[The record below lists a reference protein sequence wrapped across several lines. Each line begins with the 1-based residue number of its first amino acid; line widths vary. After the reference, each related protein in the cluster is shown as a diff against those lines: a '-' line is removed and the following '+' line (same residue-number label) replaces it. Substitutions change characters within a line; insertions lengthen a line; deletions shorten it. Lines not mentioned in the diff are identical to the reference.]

1 MPNLGTTPVWL
12 ELWNLSGQSYKQF
25 TLVIYDSRVVIYE
38 CKLFIRLATGIRS
51 DCSANCAITT
61 VQVLSSIQSI
71 AIFGW
76 LVKSLAYLQY
86 QVHEASI

>member
-38 CKLFIRLATGIRS
+38 CKLFIRLATVAS
-51 DCSANCAITT
+51 DTRGPGFES
-61 VQVLSSIQSI
+61 LSFFTILYNI
-71 AIFGW
+71 
-76 LVKSLAYLQY
+76 YLL
-86 QVHEASI
+86 